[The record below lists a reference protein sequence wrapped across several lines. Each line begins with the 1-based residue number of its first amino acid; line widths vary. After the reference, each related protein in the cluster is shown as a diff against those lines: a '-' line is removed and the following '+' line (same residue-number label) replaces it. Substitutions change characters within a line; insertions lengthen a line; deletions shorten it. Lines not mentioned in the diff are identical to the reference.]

1 MLCFVLAEL
10 GFILR
15 SLSPHPLLIR
25 LTVRRPG
32 GTFADVYRGIP
43 SFAFSRLRRCHRG
56 QDFAVP
62 FHDRVV
68 VSAAVRVHAAAAV
81 FVSVFKIFE
90 ISAASVAEHVERAV
104 AEQAVKVAFVGPS
117 VARIE
122 FAFAMGEVFVF
133 FRHVPFAS
141 FPIKM
146 ARRRTTRH
154 TLDKQTG
161 PLYNMLPVPAEA
173 LHFPR
178 VSDLP
183 K

>member
-1 MLCFVLAEL
+1 M
-10 GFILR
+10 FIAG
-15 SLSPHPLLIR
+15 
-25 LTVRRPG
+25 RRDSG
-32 GTFADVYRGIP
+32 KD
-43 SFAFSRLRRCHRG
+43 FS
-56 QDFAVP
+56 VP

-68 VSAAVRVHAAAAV
+68 VSAAVRVQAAAAV
-81 FVSVFKIFE
+81 FVPVFKIFE

-104 AEQAVKVAFVGPS
+104 AEQAVEVIFVGPC